1 MKKILK
7 LALLPGRFA
16 IARLAPKAE
25 VPAWAWKGSFVC
37 VTRTPEELS
46 ILCEEAQAPA
56 HVHAERGRRLLRVQ
70 GKLAF
75 SISDILAALCNPL
88 AAAGISIFVVSTFDT
103 DYLLVSDPHLESAIA
118 ALEKAGH
125 SIHRSNPE

>member
-1 MKKILK
+1 MKKVLK

-16 IARLAPKAE
+16 IARLAPTAE

-46 ILCEEAQAPA
+46 ILCEEQHAPV

-75 SISDILAALCNPL
+75 SISGILAALCDPL
-88 AAAGISIFVVSTFDT
+88 AAAGIAIFVVSTFDT
-103 DYLLVSDPHLESAIA
+103 DYLLVSDQHLDSAIE

>member
-1 MKKILK
+1 MKKVLK

-46 ILCEEAQAPA
+46 ILCEEAQVPA
-56 HVHAERGRRLLRVQ
+56 HVHSERGRRLLRVQ

-75 SISDILAALCNPL
+75 SISGILAALCIPL

-103 DYLLVSDPHLESAIA
+103 DYLLVSDPHLQSAIE
-118 ALEKAGH
+118 ALEKTGH

>member
-1 MKKILK
+1 MKKVLK

-16 IARLAPKAE
+16 IARLAPRAE

-37 VTRTPEELS
+37 VTRTAEELS
-46 ILCEEAQAPA
+46 ILCEEAQVPA
-56 HVHAERGRRLLRVQ
+56 HVHSERGRRLLRVQ

-75 SISDILAALCNPL
+75 SISGILAALCIPL

-103 DYLLVSDPHLESAIA
+103 DYLLVSDPHLQSAIE

>member
-1 MKKILK
+1 MKKVLK

-25 VPAWAWKGSFVC
+25 VPAWAWKSSFVS

-46 ILCEEAQAPA
+46 ILCEEAQVPA
-56 HVHAERGRRLLRVQ
+56 HIHSERGRRLFRVQ

-75 SISDILAALCNPL
+75 SISGILAALCIPL

-103 DYLLVSDPHLESAIA
+103 DYLLVSDPHLESAIE

>member
-1 MKKILK
+1 MKRVLK
-7 LALLPGRFA
+7 LTLLPGRFA
-16 IARLAPKAE
+16 IARLAPTAE

-37 VTRTPEELS
+37 VTRTAEELS

-56 HVHAERGRRLLRVQ
+56 HILAERGRRLFRVQ

-75 SISDILAALCNPL
+75 SMTGVIAALSVPL
-88 AAAGISIFVVSTFDT
+88 AAAEIGIFVVSTFDT
-103 DYLLVSDPHLESAIA
+103 DYLLVPESHLQTAIE
-118 ALEKAGH
+118 ALERAGH